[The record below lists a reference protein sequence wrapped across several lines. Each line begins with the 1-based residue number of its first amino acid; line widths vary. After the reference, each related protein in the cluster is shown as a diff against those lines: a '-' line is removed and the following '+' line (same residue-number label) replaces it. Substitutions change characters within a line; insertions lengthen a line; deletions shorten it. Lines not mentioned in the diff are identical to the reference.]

1 MKLPNIEHAVIE
13 IGKLTDYSLNA
24 AHDVGKHKA
33 RVFQAALGITIDD
46 AAWLREQIL
55 RGIHHHEAVEG
66 GRSPF
71 GQKYVVDMAISRSDL
86 SAIVRTSWIVEHGTD
101 FPRLTSCYV
110 K

>member
-33 RVFQAALGITIDD
+33 RVFQAALGITVGD
-46 AAWLREQIL
+46 AAWLREQLL
-55 RGIHHHEAVEG
+55 RGAHHHEAVKG
-66 GRSPF
+66 GRSLF
-71 GQKYVVDMAISRSDL
+71 GQKYVVDMAISRGDL
-86 SAIVRTSWIVEHGTD
+86 SAIIRTSWIVGHGTN